1 MYVFPIADDHL
12 YLLTSSFQNA
22 LRRKFPAKAPTKT
35 ANTNPP
41 KKTMQVKL
49 VRTFPVKVGTNNWS
63 LSRRNAV
70 IQSPKQNTTTI
81 NVSALTTRPAQV
93 CSRARSAWVVAV
105 CLPTFHKSL
114 SRVLMSI
121 LGDLVIGSFLRDDDV
136 VWMTFDKSR
145 IGYTHQGCLCTQ
157 FIQVLCTSV
166 SHS

>member
-1 MYVFPIADDHL
+1 MYVFPITDDHL
-12 YLLTSSFQNA
+12 CLLTSSFQNA

-49 VRTFPVKVGTNNWS
+49 VRTFPVKVCTNNWS
-63 LSRRNAV
+63 FSRRNAV
-70 IQSPKQNTTTI
+70 IQSPRQNTTTI

-105 CLPTFHKSL
+105 SLPAFHNSL
-114 SRVLMSI
+114 SQVLVSI

-136 VWMTFDKSR
+136 VWMTFDQPG
-145 IGYTHQGCLCTQ
+145 IGYTHQACLCAQ
-157 FIQVLCTSV
+157 IVQVLCASV
-166 SHS
+166 THS